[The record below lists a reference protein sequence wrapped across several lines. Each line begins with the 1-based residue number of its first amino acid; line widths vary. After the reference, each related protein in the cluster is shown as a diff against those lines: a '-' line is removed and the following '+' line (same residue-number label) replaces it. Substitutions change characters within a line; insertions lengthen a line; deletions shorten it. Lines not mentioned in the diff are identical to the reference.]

1 MTTSQFIT
9 TYEQPETLA
18 DELFGN
24 ELKGY
29 GSELNGQ
36 FDESNIATVYRSHV
50 LNADYL
56 TNATFVNVA
65 ESIDNRYTNMFDE
78 INVQI
83 DALESENHT
92 RHISMQTMIN
102 FLSSRI
108 AELEKVVY
116 NEK

>member
-1 MTTSQFIT
+1 MITSQFIT

-29 GSELNGQ
+29 GSELNGR
-36 FDESNIATVYRSHV
+36 FDEANVATVYRSHV
-50 LNADYL
+50 LSADYL
-56 TNATFVNVA
+56 TNTTFINVA
-65 ESIDNRYTNMFDE
+65 ETIDNRYTNMFTE
-78 INVQI
+78 INERI

-92 RHISMQTMIN
+92 QYVSMQTMID
-102 FLSSRI
+102 FLARRI

>member
-29 GSELNGQ
+29 GSELNGR
-36 FDESNIATVYRSHV
+36 FDETPFGTAQIYMQHDSYTNIAAPPIF
-50 LNADYL
+50 ADISNTYM
-56 TNATFVNVA
+56 
-65 ESIDNRYTNMFDE
+65 DMFAE
-78 INVQI
+78 INERI
-83 DALESENHT
+83 DAFESENYTQHT
-92 RHISMQTMIN
+92 SMQTMID
-102 FLSSRI
+102 FLARRI